1 MADGYRAE
9 ADEAEAEAV
18 EAENDE
24 RDEKK
29 KEAHGQDSGSDG
41 ERMIG
46 APSVAVEVVARRAL
60 AAAVRGAAAVLA
72 PRALTRGPRR
82 RGRGVGGG
90 HLGAC
95 RSGDGEGEA
104 GGLHPPDHGA
114 LALHVAAAAQRRCR
128 GIVAASVLRGKS
140 TCPCITAIRG
150 KVQMTRRSFCGPRRR
165 LPPVRKAANQRYPK
179 PRESPST
186 ALGTVAKCTA

>member
-60 AAAVRGAAAVLA
+60 AVAVRGAAAVLA

-114 LALHVAAAAQRRCR
+114 LALHVAAAAQRSPWQIHLPLHHCDQ
-128 GIVAASVLRGKS
+128 GQSSDDSTVFLWPPKAFAAREEGRQ
-140 TCPCITAIRG
+140 PA
-150 KVQMTRRSFCGPRRR
+150 
-165 LPPVRKAANQRYPK
+165 LPKA
-179 PRESPST
+179 PREPVDRPRHSCKVHSVNT
-186 ALGTVAKCTA
+186 GSSS